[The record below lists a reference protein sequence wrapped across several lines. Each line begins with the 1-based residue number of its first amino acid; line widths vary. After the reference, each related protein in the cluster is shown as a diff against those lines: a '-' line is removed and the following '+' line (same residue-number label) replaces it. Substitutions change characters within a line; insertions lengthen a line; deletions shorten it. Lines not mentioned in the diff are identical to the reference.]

1 MNDRQLQEL
10 LRMAAEIERIEA
22 DAQSVIGHVGGR
34 SATSARGR
42 RSSFTRS
49 AWMWGSGLA
58 AAAAVALGIGGVVM
72 LSGGGG
78 SSSAGGS
85 GGPTPGPIATTNN
98 AAQQPPVD
106 SAPAPVES
114 IAVALPAATT
124 PKLAASP
131 GLLLAI
137 YQDMFGG
144 ARCVQIV
151 PRPLE
156 PGESLAGLARDEMLH
171 AEDIERGAACAPGP
185 HRLLV
190 VALSGP
196 ADQLP
201 TTYERAEALASCIA
215 QTRDICSEE
224 QSAYASAAFT
234 CVPPGVSVRVES
246 TYVLR

>member
-1 MNDRQLQEL
+1 
-10 LRMAAEIERIEA
+10 MAAEIERIEA

-34 SATSARGR
+34 SAPSARGR
-42 RSSFTRS
+42 RSVFARS

-58 AAAAVALGIGGVVM
+58 AAAAVALGIGGIIM

-78 SSSAGGS
+78 SSSGTGGS
-85 GGPTPGPIATTNN
+85 GGPMPGPIATNST
-98 AAQQPPVD
+98 AQPPVD
-106 SAPAPVES
+106 SVPAPIET
-114 IAVALPAATT
+114 IAVAAPVAAS

-131 GLLLAI
+131 AMLLAI